1 MSEATGN
8 VVDLVSGISGDVFG
22 VLGLIVLL
30 VAFGLSKGKDNL
42 IVMMIAL
49 YPSALITE
57 YFPFYNQISIGS
69 GSLGNVFPSLL
80 IFTVVAVATFF
91 VFRNYVDT
99 NYQHHGFWRAVEII
113 SLSLANVGLTIAFL
127 YHIVGIE
134 AYYNFS
140 FVFDTLFASNLAMFT
155 WLLLPIV
162 SIPLFIRA

>member
-1 MSEATGN
+1 MSEATGS
-8 VVDLVSGISGDVFG
+8 VLALIGGISGDVFG

-42 IVMMIAL
+42 IVMMISI
-49 YPSALITE
+49 YPAALITE
-57 YFPFYNQISIGS
+57 YFPFYSQISIGS
-69 GSLGNVFPSLL
+69 GPLGNVLPSL
-80 IFTVVAVATFF
+80 FVFSVVAVATFF
-91 VFRNYVDT
+91 IFRNYIDT

-113 SLSLANVGLTIAFL
+113 SLSLANVGLTIAIL

-140 FVFDTLFASNLAMFT
+140 VVFDGLFVSNLAMFF